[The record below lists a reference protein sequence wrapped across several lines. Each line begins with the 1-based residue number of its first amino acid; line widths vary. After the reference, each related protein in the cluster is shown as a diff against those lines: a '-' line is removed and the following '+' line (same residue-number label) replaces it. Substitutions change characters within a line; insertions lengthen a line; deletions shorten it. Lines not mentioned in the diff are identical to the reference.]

1 MAKIPDFKTKKSA
14 APRSRRGSMVDNP
27 INLRSTVAFRV
38 LGIAA
43 KLTQG
48 FLRSYTTRFGIGL
61 PEWRTLG
68 MLGQFGPMPSIRI
81 AELADM
87 DRGSISR
94 AVAWLE
100 GKDLVRR
107 TDDPAHKRR
116 QIVVLTTAGRRLHDR
131 IAVVAQL
138 RQQRILALFSP
149 AERSALEAIFQKLD
163 QWAEEL
169 RSGAIHPPPASARR
183 PVTRPGS
190 RAGPPKMAPSPVT
203 SNREKLLAELEQ
215 FKRALESCP

>member
-1 MAKIPDFKTKKSA
+1 MARIPDSKTKKRA
-14 APRSRRGSMVDNP
+14 TPRSRRGSMVHNP

-38 LGIAA
+38 LGTAA

-48 FLRSYTTRFGIGL
+48 FLQSYTTRFGIGL

-81 AELADM
+81 AKLADM

-94 AVAWLE
+94 AVAWLG
-100 GKDLVRR
+100 GKNLVRR

-116 QIVVLTTAGRRLHDR
+116 QIIVLTAAGRRLHDR
-131 IAVVAQL
+131 IALVAQM
-138 RQQRILALFSP
+138 RQQRILALLSP
-149 AERSALEAIFQKLD
+149 AERAALDGIFQKLD
-163 QWAEEL
+163 RWAEEL
-169 RSGAIHPPPASARR
+169 RTGTVPPQPAAPPRIARRSGSGANLPR
-183 PVTRPGS
+183 T
-190 RAGPPKMAPSPVT
+190 SPVAL
-203 SNREKLLAELEQ
+203 NREKLLAELTQ